1 MTGLYPRHKA
11 LHRQYKA
18 VLFMQV
24 RTPGVRQD
32 ILAVGYGQ
40 FEFGPPICGMVA
52 LWSLKNPGYPL
63 WSFSTPS
70 GVTAVDFSVY
80 NPNMLAV
87 GLYDGTLAVHDVKT
101 RQVRPST
108 LPTPGFDILF
118 SWNRLN
124 VCVNPQGTRVY
135 IQAELHC
142 GFPPDLHYGNCVVE
156 S

>member
-1 MTGLYPRHKA
+1 
-11 LHRQYKA
+11 
-18 VLFMQV
+18 MQV
-24 RTPGVRQD
+24 RLPGVRQD

-101 RQVRPST
+101 RQVSCSIKSPTWEETFLT
-108 LPTPGFDILF
+108 LP
-118 SWNRLN
+118 
-124 VCVNPQGTRVY
+124 
-135 IQAELHC
+135 
-142 GFPPDLHYGNCVVE
+142 
-156 S
+156 

>member
-1 MTGLYPRHKA
+1 
-11 LHRQYKA
+11 
-18 VLFMQV
+18 MQV
-24 RTPGVRQD
+24 RAPGVRQD

-40 FEFGPPICGMVA
+40 FEFGPPLSGLVA

-70 GVTAVDFSVY
+70 GVTAVDFSVH

-101 RQVRPST
+101 RQVRPVPPF
-108 LPTPGFDILF
+108 LLQNKGWCLAQH
-118 SWNRLN
+118 NKVLN
-124 VCVNPQGTRVY
+124 
-135 IQAELHC
+135 
-142 GFPPDLHYGNCVVE
+142 